1 MPSFQDGIFFA
12 LIVLIVL
19 LSKQKKFCRVYKY
32 LIVGKCMSVI
42 KRLSPEVASKIA
54 AGEVVE
60 RPFNVVKE
68 LIENSCDAGADKITV
83 EIVDGGL
90 SRIKVT
96 DNGKGIS
103 REDLPLALER
113 FATSKAES
121 VEDVYSASTFGFRG
135 EALAA
140 VSAVSDFSIKSCQDV
155 KGYEISS
162 KYGVVS
168 EVKPAAAV
176 KGTVIEA
183 ARLFENLPA
192 RRKFLKS
199 SRSLEGEI
207 VKLIKHF
214 SLINPHIEISLISDG
229 KVLYHALLSEDVT
242 IRAAKVFTG
251 KAFYKGEVEYGSTK
265 VYAAATLPSA
275 SDRLKKDAII
285 IGVNGR
291 LIKDASLIQAAIS
304 AYYRLI
310 PDNRY
315 PCAVV
320 DIRIDPSE
328 VDANVHP
335 AKLEVRFENARDIF
349 SLVSDAVSNCFKGKG
364 VNVSYDNVAG
374 KTSEKD
380 YSFEETIKSNS
391 ADNNG
396 SVFVKDNFNHS
407 SAVQEKHNFISCFNN
422 AGRSENI
429 NYEKHNTITN
439 QPEIKDIN
447 TTNTEKISYSTDIY
461 TEIDKAN
468 YVMPEKEQVQNQ
480 ESIEDRILSGKFRVV
495 GQIDKTY
502 IVIETENKEIVYIDQ
517 HAAHE
522 RILFEKIQS
531 ENNAKPKPSVVLHE
545 PLTAVLTDEIV
556 ENIDSYKAV
565 IESFG
570 YGYNISG
577 IDKVDIIRIPYSS
590 VRKNIEKEFRLIV
603 SDLCIYGKSKNED
616 APRAILS
623 CKSAIKAGDELRTEE
638 MEYLVKLL
646 FNTENFGTCPHGR
659 PIIYVMSVAELSRKF
674 YR

>member
-1 MPSFQDGIFFA
+1 MPSFQDGIFF
-12 LIVLIVL
+12 VLFAL

-32 LIVGKCMSVI
+32 FIVGKCMSVI

-90 SRIKVT
+90 SKIKIT

-140 VSAVSDFSIKSCQDV
+140 VSSVSDFSIKSCQDM

-229 KVLYHALLSEDVT
+229 RVLYQALLSEDIT
-242 IRAAKVFTG
+242 IRAANVFSG

-291 LIKDASLIQAAIS
+291 LIKDASLVQAAIS

-335 AKLEVRFENARDIF
+335 AKLEVRFENSRDIF
-349 SLVSDAVSNCFKGKG
+349 SMVSDAVASCFKGKG
-364 VNVSYDNVAG
+364 VNVSYENVAG
-374 KTSEKD
+374 RTSERD
-380 YSFEETIKSNS
+380 YSFEEKINLETENK
-391 ADNNG
+391 
-396 SVFVKDNFNHS
+396 
-407 SAVQEKHNFISCFNN
+407 QEKAGIQNSFIHRESGNEKSNFISSFGNN
-422 AGRSENI
+422 SGHENI
-429 NYEKHNTITN
+429 NYESSN
-439 QPEIKDIN
+439 QSIPKPEIKEN
-447 TTNTEKISYSTDIY
+447 NQEKISYSTDIFS
-461 TEIDKAN
+461 EIDKAN
-468 YVMPEKEQVQNQ
+468 YVMPEKDIVQNQ
-480 ESIEDRILSGKFRVV
+480 ESIEDRILGGKFRVV

-531 ENNAKPKPSVVLHE
+531 ENKAKPKPSVVLHE
-545 PLTAVLTDEIV
+545 PLKAVLTDEIV

-577 IDKVDIIRIPYSS
+577 IDKVDIVRIPYSS

-603 SDLCIYGKSKNED
+603 SDLCLYGKSKNED